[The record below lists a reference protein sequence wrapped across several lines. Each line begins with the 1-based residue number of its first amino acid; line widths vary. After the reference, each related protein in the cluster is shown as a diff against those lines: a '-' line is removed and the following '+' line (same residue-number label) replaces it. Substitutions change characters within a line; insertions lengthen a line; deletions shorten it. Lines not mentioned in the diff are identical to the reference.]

1 MSEKSKSFKQL
12 NIRAPREMYEQFH
25 RLFPARGEKQTFFL
39 RMMELAIE
47 KGSKWS
53 MIQAVQEE
61 VEEKYGK
68 T

>member
-1 MSEKSKSFKQL
+1 MKKQEGFKQL
-12 NIRAPREMYEQFH
+12 NIRAPIELFEGFH
-25 RLFPARGEKQTFFL
+25 RIFSAKGEKQAFFL

-53 MIQAVQEE
+53 MVERVIEV
-61 VEEKYGK
+61 VEERYGK